1 MPVCGSSNLAP
12 GTDPV
17 PGAIQARACSFQAD
31 QKHPISHTSP
41 AHAAQRRPHCPD
53 FCPYYAPPPEVIE
66 DLQELARGRE
76 GFVDDRT
83 AVVNKIGASKSAVL
97 IAELKRQ
104 LRALDNAIANLEAE
118 IERRIDA
125 DPVLARRFEILTSIP
140 GIGHVA
146 ATALIAGMNEIGQL
160 SSKEVTMIVGLAPIA
175 CDSGQHAGK
184 REIKGGRKHV
194 RTALYMPANSAAQHN
209 PDIKTF
215 YDRLI
220 SRGKLP
226 KVAITA
232 AMRKLVI
239 LANTLVRENR
249 LWEPRHA

>member
-1 MPVCGSSNLAP
+1 MG
-12 GTDPV
+12 
-17 PGAIQARACSFQAD
+17 
-31 QKHPISHTSP
+31 
-41 AHAAQRRPHCPD
+41 
-53 FCPYYAPPPEVIE
+53 E
-66 DLQELARGRE
+66 
-76 GFVDDRT
+76 
-83 AVVNKIGASKSAVL
+83 SKTGVL

-104 LRALDNAIANLEAE
+104 LAALDKAVANLEAE

-140 GIGHVA
+140 GIGPVA
-146 ATALIAGMNEIGQL
+146 ATALIAGLNEIGQL

-175 CDSGQHAGK
+175 CDSGQHAGA
-184 REIKGGRKHV
+184 REIRGGREHV

-249 LWEPRHA
+249 LWQPRHA